1 MAISRKAK
9 YYVLDTNILL
19 SSPDAIYGFDDNV
32 VVITGTVLQELDFNK
47 TKPGDTGFNAR
58 ESIRIIESLRDSGDF
73 LNGVALSNKGV
84 FKIEPD
90 GVHAENLPNGYSIDR
105 PDNKIISTCIHI
117 QNKLRLDG
125 KPNLVTLV
133 SNDISMRINAAACG
147 VLAEAYRN
155 DRIVADKDEIYL
167 GRDTLEVSYEIIDDI
182 YKNQKVNVEGSDY
195 NFVENEFITLKCGSS
210 SALSVYKS
218 GYLHLIKEQYAC
230 NIKCLNAAQKY
241 ALWALLAPV
250 EQIPLVILKGEAGTA
265 KTFLSLAAALEKIVY
280 HAKKEEEPEYNRV
293 LITRNNVT
301 ADKDFGALPGE
312 LENKMGPLV
321 APFMDNLSQI
331 IDIADMKDNI
341 TNEKMKAQDFFD
353 NGIMELCPLAY
364 IRGRSLAKS
373 FFIVDECQ
381 NTTRSQMRDIIT
393 RAGDK
398 TKIVICGDPKQI
410 DNPILDRWNN
420 GLAFVSDNFKGSKLC
435 AQLTFTEKEC
445 VRSKLATEALKLLN
459 L

>member
-1 MAISRKAK
+1 MAISKKAK

-58 ESIRIIESLRDSGDF
+58 ESIRIIESLRDNGNILD
-73 LNGVALSNKGV
+73 GVALSSKGV
-84 FKIEPD
+84 FMIEPD
-90 GVHAENLPNGYSIDR
+90 GVHSENLPNGYSIER

-155 DRIVADKDEIYL
+155 DRIASDKDEVYL
-167 GRDTLEVSYEIIDDI
+167 GRETLEVSYEIIDDI

-195 NFVENEFITLKCGSS
+195 NFVENEFVTLKCGSS
-210 SALSVYKS
+210 SALSIYKS

-250 EQIPLVILKGEAGTA
+250 EEIPLVILKGEAGTA
-265 KTFLSLAAALEKIVY
+265 KTFLSLAAALEKICF
-280 HAKKEEEPEYNRV
+280 HAKKEESEYNRI

-312 LENKMGPLV
+312 LGEKMGPLV
-321 APFMDNLSQI
+321 APFMDNLGQI

-341 TNEKMKAQDFFD
+341 SGEKLKSQDLFD
-353 NGIMELCPLAY
+353 NGILELCPLAY

-410 DNPILDRWNN
+410 DNPVLDRWNN

>member
-1 MAISRKAK
+1 MAISKKAK

-73 LNGVALSNKGV
+73 LEGVALSKKGV

-147 VLAEAYRN
+147 VIAEAYRN
-155 DRIVADKDEIYL
+155 DRIASEKDEVYL
-167 GRDTLEVSYEIIDDI
+167 GRETLEVSYEIIDDI

-195 NFVENEFITLKCGSS
+195 NFVENEFVTLKCGSS

-218 GYLHLIKEQYAC
+218 GYLYVIKEQYAC

-250 EQIPLVILKGEAGTA
+250 EEIPLVILKGEAGTA

-280 HAKKEEEPEYNRV
+280 HAKKEEPEYNRI

-331 IDIADMKDNI
+331 IDIADIKDNI
-341 TNEKMKAQDFFD
+341 SGEKMKAQGFFD